1 MSTVTTT
8 LQTVVDQLTQ
18 ALADAEKTDSGNK
31 AAGTRVRKTAQFAV
45 NELKTLRK
53 QVLEVRNSDS

>member
-53 QVLEVRNSDS
+53 QVLEVRNSDN

>member
-1 MSTVTTT
+1 MLLIS
-8 LQTVVDQLTQ
+8 LQNVVQQLTQ
-18 ALADAEKTDSGNK
+18 AITDAEKTDAGNK

-53 QVLEVRNSDS
+53 QVLEVRNT

>member
-18 ALADAEKTDSGNK
+18 ALADAQKTDSGNK

-53 QVLEVRNSDS
+53 QVLEVRNSDN